1 MVSQSWWLSLK
12 STALPDE
19 SDVKEASAGI
29 EELHVKGTMET
40 SPADEEEDS
49 DIVDTHISENTLFSP
64 AEARAMVCFASRPL
78 HKSLV

>member
-1 MVSQSWWLSLK
+1 LK

-40 SPADEEEDS
+40 SPADEEDVDEDS
-49 DIVDTHISENTLFSP
+49 DTVETHISENTLVSP
-64 AEARAMVCFASRPL
+64 AEERAMVRFNFSPSA
-78 HKSLV
+78 